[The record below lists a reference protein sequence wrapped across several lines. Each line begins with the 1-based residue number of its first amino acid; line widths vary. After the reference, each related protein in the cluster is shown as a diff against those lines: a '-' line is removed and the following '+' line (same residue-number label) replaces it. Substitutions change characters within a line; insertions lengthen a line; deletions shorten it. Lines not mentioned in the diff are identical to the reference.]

1 MYSCVLDYLGS
12 MVVVMTSTRKW
23 LMCESGEARF
33 RGSVYVILKI
43 LFSCGIFRRQTG
55 DIHAYKYPG
64 FS

>member
-23 LMCESGEARF
+23 LMCESGEARC

-43 LFSCGIFRRQTG
+43 LFSCGIFRR
-55 DIHAYKYPG
+55 P
-64 FS
+64 